1 MGNTKK
7 LLFSDKNRIENVT
20 EKETVRLENYLEV
33 AQSLSRLT
41 YESLYVIDYKEMTF
55 EYVSD
60 NPLFLCGH
68 TAEEV
73 RQMGYNF
80 YLKHVP
86 ADDINLLEIINTEGF
101 NFFDKLPN
109 NDERKLYTI
118 SYDFHLINEKG
129 KPMLISHKLTPVFLT
144 DDGKLWKSLCIVS
157 LSDNQQSGNVIISK
171 QSSNIIWKLDLKRKE
186 WIPEE
191 KQKLSAKEIEIL
203 RLYKQGYSINQI
215 AEKIFVSADTVKYHR
230 RKIFENFGV
239 NNITEALFY
248 AMNNKLI

>member
-1 MGNTKK
+1 MGNTRK
-7 LLFSDKNRIENVT
+7 LLFSDKNHIESVT

-33 AQSLSRLT
+33 VQSLSRLT

-55 EYVSD
+55 EFVSD
-60 NPLFLCGH
+60 NPLFLCGR

-73 RQMGYNF
+73 LQMGYDF

-86 ADDINLLEIINTEGF
+86 ANDINLLEIINTEGF

-109 NDERKLYTI
+109 NEDRKLYTI
-118 SYDFHLINEKG
+118 SYDFNLINEKG

-144 DDGKLWKSLCIVS
+144 DDGKLWKSLCVVS

-171 QSSNIIWKLDLKRKE
+171 QSSNRIWKLDLNRKE
-186 WIPEE
+186 WISEE

-239 NNITEALFY
+239 SNITEALFY

>member
-1 MGNTKK
+1 MSNTKK
-7 LLFSDKNRIENVT
+7 LFFSNKNHIENVT
-20 EKETVRLENYLEV
+20 EKEIVRLENYIEV

-144 DDGKLWKSLCIVS
+144 DDGKLWKSLCVVS
-157 LSDNQQSGNVIISK
+157 LSDNQQSGNVMISK
-171 QSSNIIWKLDLKRKE
+171 QSSNLIWKLDLSRKE
-186 WIPEE
+186 WISEE